1 MCPGD
6 FYKWLPWKEPLTAAF
21 QEHTRQAESGK
32 QVSSGGSND
41 FESPCVSRGA
51 RAGGGKARTRS
62 EEHRFLLAQFIKG
75 LLTVLAFC
83 SLNQDLEIRD

>member
-21 QEHTRQAESGK
+21 QEHTRRAESGK
-32 QVSSGGSND
+32 RVLSGGSND

-51 RAGGGKARTRS
+51 RAGGGRHALGLKNTDFSWLNLSRDY
-62 EEHRFLLAQFIKG
+62 LLYLPF
-75 LLTVLAFC
+75 VH
-83 SLNQDLEIRD
+83 